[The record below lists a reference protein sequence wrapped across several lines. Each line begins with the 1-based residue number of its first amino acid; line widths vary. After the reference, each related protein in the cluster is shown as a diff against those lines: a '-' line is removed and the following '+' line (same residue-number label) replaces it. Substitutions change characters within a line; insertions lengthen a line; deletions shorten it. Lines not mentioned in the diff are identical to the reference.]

1 MCKGLKKHICCVC
14 RAANRPKTSPRR
26 AANGRIAVK
35 FLCKPES
42 LAGLKE
48 EQSMTQNG
56 FLCSVIVGNLVEVS
70 LATQTWFLAEDEER
84 WCCLHAAVTTLTS
97 NRDFAFSSLL
107 PSAFSGRDRSSGVD
121 VAARGEPFRNE
132 SKRHL
137 MPVPKTKKE
146 SR

>member
-1 MCKGLKKHICCVC
+1 MQRLKKSTFAGCAEPLTDQ
-14 RAANRPKTSPRR
+14 RRPLRR
-26 AANGRIAVK
+26 AANGTIAVK

-84 WCCLHAAVTTLTS
+84 WCCLHAAVTTLIS
-97 NRDFAFSSLL
+97 NRDFAFSPLL

-121 VAARGEPFRNE
+121 VAARTIQ
-132 SKRHL
+132 K
-137 MPVPKTKKE
+137 
-146 SR
+146 